1 MAIIDYK
8 LKVVF
13 VTSETK
19 YGCAFLGTFAFPR
32 ARAPRFFLLVPS
44 ASIFPSRS
52 AFLYNIFFR
61 FPCAHAFMLC
71 VPSVCLGVGDQ
82 LITCAQCVHGLIRLA
97 GSTRHRGV
105 YKPNQ
110 PSVFADAELP
120 ASVPPPTPPPRPFP
134 YCKRKRVEAGSAS
147 AAPTQ
152 TKGMGESSHSYIFN
166 SFLMQQIQPS
176 FVCLPLV
183 SLW

>member
-13 VTSETK
+13 VTSETR
-19 YGCAFLGTFAFPR
+19 YGRAFLGTFAFPR
-32 ARAPRFFLLVPS
+32 ARAPRFFLRVPS

-61 FPCAHAFMLC
+61 FPCAHAFMFC
-71 VPSVCLGVGDQ
+71 VPSVCVGVGDQ

-105 YKPNQ
+105 YVQ
-110 PSVFADAELP
+110 V
-120 ASVPPPTPPPRPFP
+120 
-134 YCKRKRVEAGSAS
+134 YWGEAGLGSNLCLVHN
-147 AAPTQ
+147 PPFHL
-152 TKGMGESSHSYIFN
+152 SSQYTS
-166 SFLMQQIQPS
+166 
-176 FVCLPLV
+176 
-183 SLW
+183 